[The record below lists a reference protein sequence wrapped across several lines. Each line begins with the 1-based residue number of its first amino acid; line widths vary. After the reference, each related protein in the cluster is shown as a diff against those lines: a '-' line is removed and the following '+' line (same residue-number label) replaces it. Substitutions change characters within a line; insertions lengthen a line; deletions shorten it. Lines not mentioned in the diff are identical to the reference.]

1 MITFN
6 SKIKK
11 DLIELCDERNICL
24 EGNILKVIDAEDD
37 LEFEN
42 YIKKAIDKD
51 KNNRRRRLE
60 ITKQIQI
67 KNDNLLKSQAEN
79 EKLMNDL
86 KETLKNIEDSKYQ
99 IEQQNVELLKW
110 REENERIS
118 DELQNALINAEYAK
132 SVAES
137 DLDLLQKKT
146 QFQLI
151 GKIVKIA
158 LAVIIGTGLSV
169 TLLYIA
175 ALYTGKDTQVIG
187 STWSNIVSILLT
199 NAFSIIGTI
208 MGVKYASDK
217 ETE

>member
-99 IEQQNVELLKW
+99 IEQQNAELLKW

-132 SVAES
+132 NVAEN

-169 TLLYIA
+169 TLLYIV

-217 ETE
+217 DAE